1 MRPEVRMARYLEGLE
16 RHRGGHLSCLEAAE
30 FLGIS
35 ERHFRRLRDRYEA
48 EGAEGLIDRRRGRA
62 SGRRVAADRIEWMIE
77 QYRTRYF
84 DFTVK
89 HFHEALQ
96 AEHGFNLS
104 YTWTKTVLQSRGLV
118 RMAPKRSAHRK
129 KRLRRPLPGMLL
141 FQDGSPYEW
150 LAGQPPLDLVVT
162 MDDATSEV
170 YSMLL
175 VEEEG
180 TASSFRGLAETIAR
194 KGLFSSLYT
203 DRGSHYFHTPKA
215 GGKVAREALTQV
227 GRALAELSIEHIPS
241 YSPQGRG
248 RMERLFGT
256 LQKRLPPLL
265 RLTGIGTMAAANRY
279 LAETYAAEHN
289 ARFAVPAAEEG
300 DAFVPFLGDLADI
313 LCAKHQRIVGNDNC
327 VRYGG
332 HVLQIP
338 EQRHRRHFVKASV
351 TVHEYPDGALA
362 IFHGPRRL
370 SRYSSD
376 GALIT
381 QENQTR
387 SAA

>member
-1 MRPEVRMARYLEGLE
+1 MARYLEGLE
-16 RHRGGHLSCLEAAE
+16 RHRAGRLSCLEAAE

-35 ERHFRRLRDRYEA
+35 ERHFRRLRERYEA

-62 SGRRVAADRIEWMIE
+62 AGRRVAADRIEWVIE

-104 YTWTKTVLQSRGLV
+104 YTWTKTVLQRRGLV
-118 RMAPKRSAHRK
+118 RVAPKRSAHRK
-129 KRLRRPLPGMLL
+129 KRVRRPLPGMLL

-150 LAGQPPLDLVVT
+150 LVGQPPMDLIVT
-162 MDDATSEV
+162 LDDATSEV
-170 YSMLL
+170 YSMVL
-175 VEEEG
+175 VEQEG
-180 TASSFRGLAETIAR
+180 TASSFRGLIETIGR

-215 GGKVAREALTQV
+215 GGKVAREPLTQV
-227 GRALAELSIEHIPS
+227 GRALGELRIEHIPS

-265 RLTGIGTMAAANRY
+265 RLNGIGTIEAASRY
-279 LAETYAAEHN
+279 LAETYIGEHN

-313 LCAKHQRIVGNDNC
+313 LCAKPQRVVGNDNC
-327 VRYGG
+327 VRYAG
-332 HVLQIP
+332 HALQIP
-338 EQRHRRHFVKASV
+338 EQRHRRHFVRASV
-351 TVHEYPDGALA
+351 TVHDYPDGGLA
-362 IFHGPRRL
+362 IFNGPRRL
-370 SRYSSD
+370 ARYTSD

-381 QENQTR
+381 EENQTR